1 MPTPFN
7 SARPSLAA
15 SRNRRPRHGLAR
27 LIFLGLALI
36 GPQAGSAS
44 GDPSTALK
52 DYLQRPDAS
61 YRWEQTRSGKLRGTR
76 FAELLLVSQTWRE
89 IPWKHQLFVIKPR
102 RLKDVNG
109 HALLVID
116 GGRWRAEYEQPRN
129 EADLPKRALLFA
141 RMAKLLRT
149 PVAVLRQVPHQ
160 PMFGGLTEDR
170 IIAHSFD
177 RYLRSGDPEWPL
189 LLPMTKSATKAMD
202 AVQEFAAAEW
212 ALPLN
217 SFTVVGGSKRGWTTW
232 LVGAADPRV
241 KAIAPVVID
250 MLKLESQM
258 DHQRNVWGAVS
269 EKISP
274 YSDIDLPDRLA
285 TPGGRALQQIVDPF
299 SYRAQLTQP
308 KLIVLGTNDAY
319 WPLDALN
326 LYWNELVGPKYVLYV
341 PNDGHS
347 ISDYRRLLGS
357 VAALHRHT
365 ANAQSLP
372 EVNWRFGEPDQRLV
386 LEFSADVKP
395 RRAYAWVAY
404 APSRDF
410 RQANWSAQRLRRNSN
425 GYRFEIER
433 PREGY
438 AAVFGEAVF
447 GKWRKAYYLSSNV
460 RIVDHNG
467 SAFAGG
473 AP

>member
-7 SARPSLAA
+7 SARRLLAE
-15 SRNRRPRHGLAR
+15 SCHRRPRHGLAC
-27 LIFLGLALI
+27 LAGVGLALLAA
-36 GPQAGSAS
+36 QSGSAS
-44 GDPSTALK
+44 GDPSTALV
-52 DYLQRPDAS
+52 DYLQRPDPS
-61 YRWEQTRSGKLRGTR
+61 YRWEQARSGKLRGTK
-76 FAELLLVSQTWRE
+76 FAELLLVSQTWQD
-89 IPWKHQLFVIKPR
+89 IPWKHQLFVLKPR
-102 RLKDVNG
+102 RLKNVNG
-109 HALLVID
+109 QALLVID
-116 GGRWRAEYEQPRN
+116 GGRWRAEYEQPRD

-141 RMAKLLRT
+141 RLAKVLRA

-160 PMFGGLTEDR
+160 PILGGLTEDR

-177 RYLRSGDPEWPL
+177 RYLRSGDPDWPL

-202 AVQEFAAAEW
+202 AVQEFVAKEW
-212 ALPLN
+212 SVPLD

-232 LVGAADPRV
+232 LVGATDSRV

-258 DHQRNVWGAVS
+258 AHQRSVWGRVS

-274 YSDIDLPDRLA
+274 YTNIDLPGRLA

-308 KLIVLGTNDAY
+308 KLIVIGTNDAY

-326 LYWNELVGPKYVLYV
+326 LYWSELLGPKYVLYV

-347 ISDYRRLLGS
+347 ITDYRRLLGS
-357 VAALHRHT
+357 VAALHRYT

-372 EVNWRFGEPDQRLV
+372 EVNWRFAEPDQRLV
-386 LEFSADVKP
+386 LELSSDIKP

-425 GYRFEIER
+425 SYRFELER
-433 PREGY
+433 PAEGY

-447 GKWRKAYYLSSNV
+447 GKRRRAYYLSSNV
-460 RIVDHNG
+460 RVVDHNG
-467 SAFAGG
+467 SAPAGG